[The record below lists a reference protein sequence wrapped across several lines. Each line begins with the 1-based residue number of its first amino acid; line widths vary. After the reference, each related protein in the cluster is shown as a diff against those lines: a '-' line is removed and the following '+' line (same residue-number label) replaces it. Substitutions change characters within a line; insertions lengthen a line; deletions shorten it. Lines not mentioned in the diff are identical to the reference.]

1 MSQYKNVFVN
11 SEVSK
16 IVLKSIIENKKI
28 NFKKLGI
35 LGIKKKILLL
45 KKKYYIKKNKNSE
58 INYKYEN
65 W

>member
-45 KKKYYIKKNKNSE
+45 KKKYYIKKNKNNEKE
-58 INYKYEN
+58 I
-65 W
+65 